1 MIVCLCHGVSD
12 KKLDQIIEDGADSLK
27 AVERACGAG
36 GDCGSCRFQI
46 AKKLVAKTEKA
57 GETLW
62 PLRQTG

>member
-1 MIVCLCHGVSD
+1 MIICLCHGVSD
-12 KKLDQIIEDGADSLK
+12 KKLDEVIEDGADTLK

-46 AKKLVAKTEKA
+46 AKKLAHSAEEAVP
-57 GETLW
+57 LW

>member
-12 KKLDQIIEDGADSLK
+12 KKLDEVIEGGADSLK
-27 AVERACGAG
+27 AVERVCGAG

-46 AKKLVAKTEKA
+46 AKKLTEKA
-57 GETLW
+57 EEAVRLW